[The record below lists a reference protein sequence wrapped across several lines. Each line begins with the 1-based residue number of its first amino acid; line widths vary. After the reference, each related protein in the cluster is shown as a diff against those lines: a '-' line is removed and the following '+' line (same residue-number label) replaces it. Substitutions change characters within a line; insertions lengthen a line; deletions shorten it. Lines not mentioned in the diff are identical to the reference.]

1 LARLE
6 GRKALPLLR
15 QAQLV
20 VGVEGDERGKV
31 AAALAVHL
39 QCGRGGNA
47 RNARQDRPQTRR
59 EAARDVAP
67 AAARASRDSGA
78 SGRGAPGRQKAIDA
92 AQ

>member
-39 QCGRGGNA
+39 QCGRRGSA
-47 RNARQDRPQTRR
+47 RNARQDGPQTRR

-78 SGRGAPGRQKAIDA
+78 SGRGAPGRQKAMSA
-92 AQ
+92 TR